1 MNISARKTLATIA
14 ASSIALVGLAPAAS
28 AFSLGDIL
36 TGTGQ
41 AVNALSCKDL
51 DNVLNAAKLKDS
63 NTTRNGLVKN
73 ISGLTKEAAGNNIML
88 ALLGGNTASKVADRA
103 LECKLV
109 KEDPK
114 EIIPGSSQVND
125 IVAQLSS

>member
-1 MNISARKTLATIA
+1 MKISARKTIATIA
-14 ASSIALVGLAPAAS
+14 ASSIAFVGLAPAAS

-41 AVNALSCKDL
+41 AVNALNCKDL
-51 DNVLNAAKLKDS
+51 DNILNTAKLKDG

-73 ISGLTKEAAGNNIML
+73 ISGLTKEATGNNIML
-88 ALLGGNTASKVADRA
+88 SLLGSNTAGKVADRA
-103 LECKLV
+103 LQCKLV

-114 EIIPGSSQVND
+114 ELFPGSSQVND
-125 IVAQLSS
+125 MVAQLSS